1 LVGLRWWNEVNPIT
15 GESVWV
21 FESAS
26 GAGSGSNASNQA
38 FAPNNTDKRFFW
50 LAMYIQP
57 LLWIGLAIVACF
69 KLEFVWLSLVV
80 IALVLTITN
89 TIAFSRCDKFS
100 QASQTGDLSVLQPQ
114 GQHHHGGHH
123 HHHASSGTSQQS
135 YDKPASD
142 PGSDIESAL
151 DTALGAAGA

>member
-1 LVGLRWWNEVNPIT
+1 
-15 GESVWV
+15 V

-100 QASQTGDLSVLQPQ
+100 QASNLASGAFGASAGSFLTRGLV
-114 GQHHHGGHH
+114 GG
-123 HHHASSGTSQQS
+123 
-135 YDKPASD
+135 
-142 PGSDIESAL
+142 I
-151 DTALGAAGA
+151 LGRFFS